1 MENNDMQKWLR
12 VLMYTMIVSIVNSV
26 LNYLPFIPAVVTTWV
41 SRGIT
46 VVMVLCMFQLASASP
61 RYRKAGILR
70 VVEFVCGL
78 LVSIPVVG
86 TVLVFTASVLFII
99 AVYQEYHAH
108 GEAVADKDAVL
119 ARKWN
124 RLFGW
129 GVIAVVLTAMGSS
142 ITTVLLTLSGWDVT
156 RIAGIF
162 NGLLSLPLL
171 VIDVVYIT
179 YIKRM
184 LDLLSDGK

>member
-1 MENNDMQKWLR
+1 
-12 VLMYTMIVSIVNSV
+12 
-26 LNYLPFIPAVVTTWV
+26 
-41 SRGIT
+41 
-46 VVMVLCMFQLASASP
+46 
-61 RYRKAGILR
+61 LR

-142 ITTVLLTLSGWDVT
+142 ITTALLTLSGWDVT

-171 VIDVVYIT
+171 VINVVYII